1 MLDLDKVMESAVYSV
16 IEEDQTFFGEIPTL
30 KGLWA
35 CKPTL
40 EECCQ
45 DLREALNDWVAL
57 RLKLGLEIPT
67 I

>member
-35 CKPTL
+35 SGSTL
-40 EECCQ
+40 EECRQ
-45 DLREALNDWVAL
+45 DLREALSDWVTL
-57 RLKLGLEIPT
+57 RLKLGLEIPM